1 MREYVSYDIELFDD
15 LPEGDVDLKL
25 LKPSVAAICTNY
37 EDCKFFDD
45 DPMMNVATANK
56 LVDEMLEYQSK
67 GYNILTWNGLS
78 FDLQLLGHYASRLDD
93 CGRIALSH
101 VDMMFLVVC
110 HKGFFLGLDKAL
122 KGANIESKRHTV
134 ELNDRTVFSEM
145 NGSKAPLL
153 WRNKEF
159 SAVREYLKV
168 DVEQPL
174 KLARHIEN
182 TGQIRWTSNSGKA
195 NSLRT
200 EMLTVK
206 EALKLPL
213 PNTSWMSDP
222 KPREEFYNWI
232 PMEILKSEGV
242 IE

>member
-15 LPEGDVDLKL
+15 LLEGDADLKL
-25 LKPSVAAICTNY
+25 IKPSVAAICTNY

-45 DPMMNVATANK
+45 DPMMSVVTANR
-56 LVDEMLEYQSK
+56 LVDEMLEYQNK

-78 FDLQLLGHYASRLDD
+78 FDLQLLGHYANRLED
-93 CGRIALSH
+93 CGRIALRH

-110 HKGFFLGLDKAL
+110 HKGYFLSLDKAL
-122 KGANIESKRHTV
+122 KGANIQSKLHNVT
-134 ELNDRTVFSEM
+134 LNDNTTFASM
-145 NGSKAPLL
+145 GGDKAPLL

-182 TGQIRWTSNSGKA
+182 FGYIRWTSNSGKA
-195 NSLRT
+195 QSLRT
-200 EMLTVK
+200 NMLTVK
-206 EALKLPL
+206 EALQLPV
-213 PNTSWMSDP
+213 PDTSWM
-222 KPREEFYNWI
+222 KNVKKREEFYNWI
-232 PMEILKSEGV
+232 PKSVLEQ
-242 IE
+242 EL